1 MMDNE
6 AIARK
11 YQNIINPLTQAGR
24 PFWLV
29 TIPLFLIV
37 LWSVFVFGW
46 QYHWGLGET
55 GMGHP
60 VSWAFYLI
68 NFVFFIGI
76 SHAGTLISA
85 ILRITHAGWRTP
97 VTRAAEVVTVFA
109 LAAGPTNILFDLGR
123 SIKFHWVVLH
133 ANFIS
138 PLIWDFTCIMTY
150 FITCV
155 LFLYVLMIPDI
166 ALLRDRFPRRHW
178 LYRPLSLGWTGTE
191 KQERILNKM
200 SIFLCIAVIPVAV
213 SVHTVVSWVFGM
225 QTQPMW
231 HSTIFGPYFVAGAIY
246 SGIAAIILVAAILRR
261 VYHLEDYLQP
271 IHFNNLGIL
280 LLTMTLLWFYFTLA
294 EYLTTAY
301 GGGVEELAVFWAK
314 LTGKYSPLFWLMV
327 LFCFVIPFP
336 ILALRRTRTILGTTI
351 ASVSILIGMWLE
363 RFLIIIPTLSQPRLP
378 YARGSYMP
386 SWVEWSMLAGLSA
399 GFVLAIVLFSKLF
412 PVISIW
418 EMEKEKGAEVNVEKQ
433 TTQNS
438 FEQRT
443 SPFPRM

>member
-11 YQNIINPLTQAGR
+11 YQNIIRPLTLSGR
-24 PFWLV
+24 PFWLT
-29 TIPLFLIV
+29 TIPLSVIV
-37 LWSVFVFGW
+37 LWSIFVFGW
-46 QYHWGLGET
+46 QYYWGLGET

-97 VTRAAEVVTVFA
+97 ITRAAEVVTVFA

-123 SIKFHWVVLH
+123 SIKFHWVALH

-138 PLIWDFTCIMTY
+138 PLLWDFTCIMTY

-166 ALLRDRFPRRHW
+166 ALLRDRFPRRRW
-178 LYRPLSLGWTGTE
+178 LYKPLSLGWTGTE
-191 KQERILNKM
+191 KQERILNKV
-200 SIFLCIAVIPVAV
+200 STFLCIAVIPVAV

-246 SGIAAIILVAAILRR
+246 SGIAMIILVAAILRR

-271 IHFNNLGIL
+271 IHFNNLGLL

-294 EYLTTAY
+294 EYLTTIY
-301 GGGVEELAVFWAK
+301 GSGEAEVAVFWTK
-314 LTGKYSPLFWLMV
+314 FTGKYSTLFWAMV
-327 LFCFVIPFP
+327 LLCFVIPFL
-336 ILALRRTRTILGTTI
+336 ILAFKQTRTIVGTSI
-351 ASVSILIGMWLE
+351 ASASVLAGMWLE
-363 RFLIIIPTLSQPRLP
+363 RYLIIVPTLTEPRLP
-378 YARGSYMP
+378 YARGSYVP
-386 SWVEWSMLAGLSA
+386 SWVEWSMMAGLCA
-399 GFVLAIVLFSKLF
+399 GFTLAIILFSKIF
-412 PVISIW
+412 PVITLW
-418 EMEKEKGAEVNVEKQ
+418 EMEKENKE
-433 TTQNS
+433 
-438 FEQRT
+438 
-443 SPFPRM
+443 RMV

>member
-1 MMDNE
+1 MRDSE
-6 AIARK
+6 ATAQK
-11 YQNIINPLTQAGR
+11 YSPILTPLTRAGW
-24 PFWLV
+24 PFIISV
-29 TIPLFLIV
+29 TILSIIF
-37 LWSVFVFGW
+37 LWSFFAFGW
-46 QYHWGLGET
+46 QYYWGLGET

-97 VTRAAEVVTVFA
+97 ITRAAEVVTVFA

-123 SIKFHWVVLH
+123 SIRFYWVAIH

-138 PLIWDFTCIMTY
+138 PLLWDFTCIMSY
-150 FITCV
+150 FVTCV

-166 ALLRDRFPRRHW
+166 ALLREHFPRRRW
-178 LYRPLSLGWTGTE
+178 FYKLLSLGWNGTE
-191 KQERILNKM
+191 RQERILRKA
-200 SIFLCIAVIPVAV
+200 SAFLCIAVIPIAV

-231 HSTIFGPYFVAGAIY
+231 HSTIFGPYFVVGAIY
-246 SGIAAIILVAAILRR
+246 SGIAVIILVAAILRK

-271 IHFNNLGIL
+271 IHFNNLGLL
-280 LLTMTLLWFYFTLA
+280 LLTMTLLWFYFTFA
-294 EYLTTAY
+294 EYLTTVY
-301 GGGVEELAVFWAK
+301 GGSVDDLAVFWAK
-314 LTGKYSPLFWLMV
+314 ITGKYSPLFWLMV

-336 ILALRRTRTILGTTI
+336 ILAVKRTRTILGTSI
-351 ASVSILIGMWLE
+351 ASGFILIGMWLE

-378 YARGSYMP
+378 YERGSYMP
-386 SWVEWSMLAGLSA
+386 SWVEWSMMAGLCA
-399 GFVLAIVLFSKLF
+399 GFTLAIILFSKFF

-418 EMEKEKGAEVNVEKQ
+418 EMEKEAKEREEKLSKEAA
-433 TTQNS
+433 NS
-438 FEQRT
+438 N
-443 SPFPRM
+443 

>member
-6 AIARK
+6 AMAPK
-11 YQNIINPLTQAGR
+11 YQNILSPLTQAGR
-24 PFWLV
+24 PFWLA
-29 TIPLFLIV
+29 TIPLSLIV
-37 LWSVFVFGW
+37 LWSVFAFCW
-46 QYHWGLGET
+46 QYYWGLGET

-97 VTRAAEVVTVFA
+97 ITRAAEVVTVFA

-123 SIKFHWVVLH
+123 PSKFHWVALH

-138 PLIWDFTCIMTY
+138 PLLWDFTCIMTY

-166 ALLRDRFPRRHW
+166 ALLRDRFPRRRW
-178 LYRPLSLGWTGTE
+178 LYKPLSLGWTGTE
-191 KQERILNKM
+191 RQERTLNKL
-200 SIFLCIAVIPVAV
+200 SAFLCIAVIPVAV

-246 SGIAAIILVAAILRR
+246 SGIAVIILVAAILRR

-271 IHFNNLGIL
+271 RHFNNLGLL

-294 EYLTTAY
+294 EYLTTIY
-301 GGGVEELAVFWAK
+301 GSGEAEVAVFWVK
-314 LTGKYSPLFWLMV
+314 FTGRYSILFWAMAL
-327 LFCFVIPFP
+327 LCFVIPFF
-336 ILALRRTRTILGTTI
+336 ILAFKRTRTILGTSI
-351 ASVSILIGMWLE
+351 ASAAVLAGMWLE
-363 RFLIIIPTLSQPRLP
+363 RYLIIIPTLTEPRLS
-378 YARGSYMP
+378 YARGSYVP
-386 SWVEWSMLAGLSA
+386 SWVEWSMMAGLCA
-399 GFVLAIVLFSKLF
+399 GFVLALILFSKFF
-412 PVISIW
+412 PIISIW
-418 EMEKEKGAEVNVEKQ
+418 EMEKEEKEKGGRPGGE
-433 TTQNS
+433 T
-438 FEQRT
+438 
-443 SPFPRM
+443 